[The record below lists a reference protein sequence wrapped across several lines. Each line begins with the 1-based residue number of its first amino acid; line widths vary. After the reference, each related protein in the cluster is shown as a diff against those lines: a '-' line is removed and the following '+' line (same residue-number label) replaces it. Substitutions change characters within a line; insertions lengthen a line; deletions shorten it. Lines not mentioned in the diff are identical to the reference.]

1 MAGFCL
7 EKFRCV
13 HPIRQGFPYCLNKP
27 VLVCYIQIRL
37 KFIRGI
43 IHAMNQTEIPLTE
56 PLPALPAGEPPVAQP
71 ASSPEELKQQPK
83 IVFILVGVVVLLL
96 VLLIGGTYVLL
107 LPGIDTA
114 KVRDLFI
121 IYMGFQSLVIGL
133 ALVILMI
140 QLARLIN
147 LLQNEIKP
155 ILDSTNET
163 VNHLRGTTMFLSDH
177 IVDPVIKLNEYLAGI
192 TEALGLVGLFRRKKK

>member
-1 MAGFCL
+1 MI
-7 EKFRCV
+7 E
-13 HPIRQGFPYCLNKP
+13 
-27 VLVCYIQIRL
+27 
-37 KFIRGI
+37 
-43 IHAMNQTEIPLTE
+43 TE
-56 PLPALPAGEPPVAQP
+56 PSTQPAPLPELTAGEVY
-71 ASSPEELKQQPK
+71 ASQAAADVDETKKQRK
-83 IVFILVGVVVLLL
+83 IIITLVVVVLVFLAIF
-96 VLLIGGTYVLL
+96 IGGTILL
-107 LPGIDTA
+107 LSPGIDTA

-133 ALVILMI
+133 VLIILMI

-177 IVDPVIKLNEYLAGI
+177 MVEPVIKLNEYLAGI
-192 TEALGLVGLFRRKKK
+192 SEALGVFGLIRRKKK

>member
-1 MAGFCL
+1 MD
-7 EKFRCV
+7 
-13 HPIRQGFPYCLNKP
+13 
-27 VLVCYIQIRL
+27 
-37 KFIRGI
+37 
-43 IHAMNQTEIPLTE
+43 QTAIPQPE
-56 PLPALPAGEPPVAQP
+56 PLPALPAGETPTPSP
-71 ASSPEELKQQPK
+71 ATSPEELKQQRK
-83 IVFILVGVVVLLL
+83 IVFIIVGVVVLLL

-114 KVRDLFI
+114 RVRDLFI

-133 ALVILMI
+133 VLIILMI

-177 IVDPVIKLNEYLAGI
+177 MVDPVIKLNEYLAGI